1 MSGVLS
7 NVDQRTKLVG
17 QNRLELLL
25 FNFGRGQSYA
35 INVFKIQEVLRL
47 TTLTQIPE
55 AHHVVRGVTH
65 LRGHTLPVVDLSHA
79 IGMKPIEVNEHT
91 TMIVTEYNRT
101 VQAFLVAGVE
111 RIINM
116 NWEQIMPPPK
126 GAGRAHYLTAITK
139 VEDRIVEIIDVEK
152 VLAEIVPY
160 ETTVSDG
167 LLDMDVM
174 GRAAESGL
182 KILAVDDSSIA
193 RQQVRETL
201 STIGFEVLQANNGQQ
216 ALEIIQ
222 KMAGEGPINS
232 QLLMVITDAEM
243 PTMDGYML
251 TTEIRNSPDLK
262 DLYVVL
268 HTSLSGSFNEK
279 MVEKVGC
286 NAFLSKFQPD
296 GLAEAVQVRAKQ
308 LFG

>member
-47 TTLTQIPE
+47 PALTQIPDS
-55 AHHVVRGVTH
+55 HPVVKGVTH

-79 IGMKPIEVNEHT
+79 IGMGQVEINDQT
-91 TMIVTEYNRT
+91 TIIVTEYNRT
-101 VQAFLVAGVE
+101 VQAFLVSGVE
-111 RIINM
+111 RIVNM
-116 NWEQIMPPPK
+116 NWEEIMPPPK
-126 GAGRAHYLTAITK
+126 GAGRANYLTAITK
-139 VEDRIVEIIDVEK
+139 VDDRIVEIIDVEK

-160 ETTVSDG
+160 ETNVTEG
-167 LLDMDVM
+167 LLDLDVM
-174 GRAAESGL
+174 ARAAESGL
-182 KILAVDDSSIA
+182 KILAVDDSAVA
-193 RQQVRETL
+193 RSQVKETL
-201 STIGFEVLQANNGQQ
+201 SALGLEVLQAENG
-216 ALEIIQ
+216 
-222 KMAGEGPINS
+222 KEGLDILHGLMSNGSINS
-232 QLLMVITDAEM
+232 QILMVITDAEM

-251 TTEIRNSPDLK
+251 TTEIRNTNELK

-268 HTSLSGSFNEK
+268 HTSLSGSFNEA

>member
-47 TTLTQIPE
+47 PALTQIPDS
-55 AHHVVRGVTH
+55 HPVVKGVMH

-79 IGMKPIEVNEHT
+79 IGMGQVEINDQT
-91 TMIVTEYNRT
+91 TIIVTEYNRT
-101 VQAFLVAGVE
+101 VQAFLVSGVE
-111 RIINM
+111 RIVNM
-116 NWEQIMPPPK
+116 NWEEIMPPPK
-126 GAGRAHYLTAITK
+126 GAGRANYLTAITN
-139 VEDRIVEIIDVEK
+139 VDDRIVEIIDVEK

-160 ETTVSDG
+160 ETNVSEG
-167 LLDMDVM
+167 LLDLDVM
-174 GRAAESGL
+174 TRAAESGL
-182 KILAVDDSSIA
+182 KILAVDDSAVA
-193 RQQVRETL
+193 RSQVKETL
-201 STIGFEVLQANNGQQ
+201 ASLGLEVLQAENGKE
-216 ALEIIQ
+216 ALDILYGL
-222 KMAGEGPINS
+222 MPNGSINS
-232 QLLMVITDAEM
+232 QVLMVITDAEM

-251 TTEIRNSPDLK
+251 TTEIRSTEALR

-268 HTSLSGSFNEK
+268 HTSLSGSFNEA

>member
-47 TTLTQIPE
+47 PSLTQIPDS
-55 AHHVVRGVTH
+55 HPVVKGVTH
-65 LRGHTLPVVDLSHA
+65 LRGHTLPVVDLSRA
-79 IGMKPIEVNEHT
+79 IGMGQVEINDQT
-91 TMIVTEYNRT
+91 TIIVTEYNRT
-101 VQAFLVAGVE
+101 VQAFLVSGVE
-111 RIINM
+111 RIVNM
-116 NWEQIMPPPK
+116 NWEEIMPPPT
-126 GAGRAHYLTAITK
+126 GAGRANYLTAITK
-139 VEDRIVEIIDVEK
+139 VDDRIVEIIDVEK

-160 ETTVSDG
+160 ETTVSEG
-167 LLDMDVM
+167 LLDLDVM
-174 GRAAESGL
+174 TKVAESGL
-182 KILAVDDSSIA
+182 KILAVDDSAVA
-193 RQQVRETL
+193 RSQVKETL
-201 STIGFEVLQANNGQQ
+201 SSLGLEVMQANNGKE
-216 ALEIIQ
+216 ALDILMDLAS
-222 KMAGEGPINS
+222 KGAINS

-251 TTEIRNSPDLK
+251 TTEIRSTDSLR

-268 HTSLSGSFNEK
+268 HTSLSGSFNEA

>member
-47 TTLTQIPE
+47 PALTQIPDS
-55 AHHVVRGVTH
+55 HPVVKGVTH
-65 LRGHTLPVVDLSHA
+65 LRGHTLPVVDLSRA
-79 IGMKPIEVNEHT
+79 IGMGQVEINDQT
-91 TMIVTEYNRT
+91 TIIVTEYNRT
-101 VQAFLVAGVE
+101 VQAFLVSGVE
-111 RIINM
+111 RIVNM
-116 NWEQIMPPPK
+116 NWEEIMPPPK
-126 GAGRAHYLTAITK
+126 GAGRANYLTAITK
-139 VEDRIVEIIDVEK
+139 VDDRIVEIIDVEK

-160 ETTVSDG
+160 ETNVTEG
-167 LLDMDVM
+167 LLDLDVM
-174 GRAAESGL
+174 TRAAESGL
-182 KILAVDDSSIA
+182 KILAVDDSAVA
-193 RQQVRETL
+193 RSQVKETL
-201 STIGFEVLQANNGQQ
+201 SSLGLEVLQAENGKE
-216 ALEIIQ
+216 ALDILHGL
-222 KMAGEGPINS
+222 MPNGSINS
-232 QLLMVITDAEM
+232 QILMVITDAEM

-251 TTEIRNSPDLK
+251 TTEIRSNDALR

-268 HTSLSGSFNEK
+268 HTSLSGSFNEA

>member
-47 TTLTQIPE
+47 TRLTQIPE
-55 AHHVVRGVTH
+55 AHPVVRGVTH
-65 LRGHTLPVVDLSHA
+65 LRGQTLPVVDLCHA
-79 IGMKPIEVNEHT
+79 IGMGPLEINDHT

-101 VQAFLVAGVE
+101 VQAFLVAGVD

-126 GAGRAHYLTAITK
+126 GTGKAHYLTAITK
-139 VEDRIVEIIDVEK
+139 VDDKIVEIIDVEK
-152 VLAEIVPY
+152 VLSEIVPY
-160 ETTVSDG
+160 ETSVSEG
-167 LLDMDVM
+167 LLDLDVM
-174 GRAAESGL
+174 ARVAESGL
-182 KILAVDDSSIA
+182 KILAVDDSAVA
-193 RQQVRETL
+193 RSQVKETL
-201 STIGFEVLQANNGQQ
+201 ASLGLEVIQANDG
-216 ALEIIQ
+216 LEAWNLIQ
-222 KMAGEGPINS
+222 KMGAEGPINS

-243 PTMDGYML
+243 PAMDGYML
-251 TTEIRNSPDLK
+251 TTEIRNSADFK
-262 DLYVVL
+262 NLYVVL

>member
-47 TTLTQIPE
+47 PALTQIPDS
-55 AHHVVRGVTH
+55 HPVVKGVTH

-79 IGMKPIEVNEHT
+79 IGMGQVEINDQT
-91 TMIVTEYNRT
+91 TIIVTEYNRT
-101 VQAFLVAGVE
+101 VQAFLVSGVE
-111 RIINM
+111 RIVNM
-116 NWEQIMPPPK
+116 NWEEIMPPPK
-126 GAGRAHYLTAITK
+126 GAGRANYLTAITK
-139 VEDRIVEIIDVEK
+139 VDDRIVEIIDVEK

-160 ETTVSDG
+160 ETNVSEG
-167 LLDMDVM
+167 LLDLEVM
-174 GRAAESGL
+174 NRAAESGL
-182 KILAVDDSSIA
+182 KILAVDDSAVA
-193 RQQVRETL
+193 RSQVKETL
-201 STIGFEVLQANNGQQ
+201 ASLGLEVLQAENG
-216 ALEIIQ
+216 
-222 KMAGEGPINS
+222 KEGLDILHDLLKNGSINS
-232 QLLMVITDAEM
+232 QILMVITDAEM

-251 TTEIRNSPDLK
+251 TTEIRSTAELK
-262 DLYVVL
+262 DLYVIL
-268 HTSLSGSFNEK
+268 HTSLSGSFNEA

>member
-47 TTLTQIPE
+47 PALTQIPDS
-55 AHHVVRGVTH
+55 HPVVKGVTH
-65 LRGHTLPVVDLSHA
+65 LRGHSLPVVDLSHA
-79 IGMKPIEVNEHT
+79 IGMGQVEINDQT
-91 TMIVTEYNRT
+91 TIIVTEYNRT
-101 VQAFLVAGVE
+101 VQAFLVSGVE
-111 RIINM
+111 RIVNM
-116 NWEQIMPPPK
+116 NWEEIMPPPS
-126 GAGRAHYLTAITK
+126 GAGRANYLTAITK
-139 VEDRIVEIIDVEK
+139 VDDRIVEIIDVEK

-160 ETTVSDG
+160 ETTVSEG
-167 LLDMDVM
+167 LLDLDVM
-174 GRAAESGL
+174 AKVADSGL
-182 KILAVDDSSIA
+182 KILAVDDSAVA
-193 RQQVRETL
+193 RSQVKETL
-201 STIGFEVLQANNGQQ
+201 SSLGLEIIQANNGKE
-216 ALEIIQ
+216 ALDILMDLAS
-222 KMAGEGPINS
+222 KGTINS

-243 PTMDGYML
+243 PAMDGYML
-251 TTEIRNSPDLK
+251 TTEIRNTESLR

-268 HTSLSGSFNEK
+268 HTSLSGSFNEA

-296 GLAEAVQVRAKQ
+296 GLAESVQVRAKQ

>member
-55 AHHVVRGVTH
+55 AHRVVRGVTH

-79 IGMKPIEVNEHT
+79 IGMGPIEVNEHT

-126 GAGRAHYLTAITK
+126 GAGKAHYLTAITK
-139 VEDRIVEIIDVEK
+139 VDDRIVEIIDVEK

-160 ETTVSDG
+160 ETAVSED
-167 LLDMDVM
+167 LLDMEVM
-174 GRAAESGL
+174 GRAAASGL
-182 KILAVDDSSIA
+182 KILAVDDSAIA
-193 RQQVRETL
+193 RQQVKETL
-201 STIGFEVLQANNGQQ
+201 STIGFDVIQANDGQE
-216 ALEIIQ
+216 ALNMIR
-222 KMAGEGPINS
+222 KMAEEGTINS

-251 TTEIRNSPDLK
+251 TTELRNTPDLK
-262 DLYVVL
+262 DLYIVL

-286 NAFLSKFQPD
+286 NALLSKFQPD
-296 GLAEAVQVRAKQ
+296 ALAKAVQVRAKQ